1 MKNPFIILL
10 FAVTISCTSK
20 EEVDYIFFNANV
32 YQVNEDFGK
41 AEAFAVKNNRFL
53 SVGSDKDILNN
64 YESVNKIDLAG
75 ASIYPGFIDGHSHFF
90 RYSMGLNDVDLVGS
104 KSFLEVIQR
113 LQKHI
118 QKMPTTEWVV
128 GSGWDQNDWENK
140 EFPTKDT
147 LDILFPN
154 KVIMLTRIDAH
165 AVITNQ
171 NGLDIAEINGRSKI
185 EGGEIILKNGNPT
198 GVLVDNAAKLL
209 RSKMPELKNQTDQ
222 KQLLERGQNNCFAVG
237 LTSLVDAGL
246 DKEQIDLINT
256 MHKNEQLKM
265 RVYAMINP
273 TQNNMNHYF
282 GTGHIKTDYL
292 HVRSFKIYGDGALGS
307 RGACLV
313 APYSDMPSTTG
324 FLLSDV
330 GRFDSLARLIF
341 AKDFQMNTHCIGDS
355 ANRVITDIYAK
366 YLKGKNDRRW
376 RIEHAQV
383 VTNSDLTKFGSY
395 NILPSVQPTHATS
408 DMYWAEDRLGKD
420 RVKTAYAYQDL
431 LKQNG
436 KLILGSD
443 FPIEDINPIYGFHAA
458 VSRQDND
465 DFPQGGFQPENALS
479 REEALKGMT
488 LWAAYGQFEEEEK
501 GSIETGKF
509 ADFVILDQDIMEVEP
524 EKIRATKVIKTFIGG
539 KEVYGLN

>member
-1 MKNPFIILL
+1 MKCLSILL
-10 FAVTISCTSK
+10 IVTIVFSCTSK
-20 EEVDYIFFNANV
+20 EEVDYIFFNAKV
-32 YQVNEDFGK
+32 YQVNESFDK

-53 SVGSDKDILNN
+53 SVGTDKDILNN
-64 YESVNKIDLAG
+64 YESANKFDLAG
-75 ASIYPGFIDGHSHFF
+75 APIYPGFIDGHSHFY

-104 KSFLEVIQR
+104 TSFEEVIQR

-118 QKMPTTEWVV
+118 TELPTTKWVV
-128 GSGWDQNDWENK
+128 GSGWDQNDWK
-140 EFPTKDT
+140 EKVFPTKDT

-154 KVIMLTRIDAH
+154 KIIMLSRIDAH

-171 NGLDIAEINGRSKI
+171 NGLDIAGINAQTKI
-185 EGGEIILKNGNPT
+185 DGGEVVLKDGIPT
-198 GVLVDNAAKLL
+198 GVLVDNAAKVL
-209 RSKMPELKNQTDQ
+209 RSKMPELKNEADQ

-237 LTSLVDAGL
+237 LTSIVDAGL
-246 DKEQIDLINT
+246 DKQQIDLINK
-256 MHKNEQLKM
+256 MHQNEQLKM

-273 TQNNMNHYF
+273 TENNMDYYF

-324 FLLSDV
+324 FLLSTVD
-330 GRFDSLARLIF
+330 RFDSLARLIF
-341 AKDFQMNTHCIGDS
+341 AKNFQMNTHCIGDS

-383 VTNSDLTKFGSY
+383 VSNTDLSKFGSY

-408 DMYWAEDRLGKD
+408 DMYWAADRLGEE
-420 RVKTAYAYQDL
+420 RVETAYAYQNL
-431 LKQNG
+431 LKQND
-436 KLILGSD
+436 KIILGSD

-458 VSRQDND
+458 VARQDNM
-465 DFPQGGFQPENALS
+465 DFPDGGFQSENALS
-479 REEALKGMT
+479 REQALKGMT

-501 GSIETGKF
+501 GSIETGKL
-509 ADFVILDQDIMEVEP
+509 ADFVILDQDIMEIEP
-524 EKIRATKVIKTFIGG
+524 RKIRATKVMKTFVGG
-539 KEVYGLN
+539 KEVFGLN

>member
-1 MKNPFIILL
+1 MKNIFIVFIFIIA
-10 FAVTISCTSK
+10 FSCTSK

-32 YQVNEDFGK
+32 YQVNEAFDK

-75 ASIYPGFIDGHSHFF
+75 SPIYPGFIDGHSHFY
-90 RYSMGLNDVDLVGS
+90 RYSMGLKDVDLVGS
-104 KSFLEVIQR
+104 KSFEEVIKR
-113 LQKHI
+113 LQNHI
-118 QKMPTTEWVV
+118 KQIPTTEWVI
-128 GSGWDQNDWENK
+128 GSGWDQNDWKNK

-147 LDILFPN
+147 LDILFPD

-171 NGLDIAEINGRSKI
+171 NGLDVAEINGRSKI
-185 EGGEIILKNGNPT
+185 DGGEIILKNGDPT

-209 RSKMPELKNQTDQ
+209 RSKMPDLKNEAEQRE
-222 KQLLERGQNNCFAVG
+222 LLERGQNNCFAVG

-246 DKEQIDLINT
+246 DKEQIDLINS
-256 MHKNEQLKM
+256 MHQNEQLQM

-273 TQNNMNHYF
+273 SEDNMNHYF

-313 APYSDMPSTTG
+313 APYTDMPSTTG

-355 ANRVITDIYAK
+355 ANKVITDIYAK

-383 VTNSDLTKFGSY
+383 VTNSDLSKFGSY

-408 DMYWAEDRLGKD
+408 DMYWAEERLGEE

-458 VSRQDND
+458 VARQDNKAY
-465 DFPQGGFQPENALS
+465 PEGGFQPENALS

-501 GSIETGKF
+501 GSIETGKL
-509 ADFVILDQDIMEVEP
+509 ADFVILDQDVMEVDP
-524 EKIRATKVIKTFIGG
+524 EKIRDTKVVKTFIGG

>member
-171 NGLDIAEINGRSKI
+171 NGLDIAEISGRSKI